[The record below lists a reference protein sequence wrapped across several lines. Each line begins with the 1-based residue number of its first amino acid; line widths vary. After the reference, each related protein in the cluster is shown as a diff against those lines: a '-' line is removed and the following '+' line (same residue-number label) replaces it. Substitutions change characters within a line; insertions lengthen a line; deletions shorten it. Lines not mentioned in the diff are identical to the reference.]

1 MINCPY
7 CGKLTDPKLE
17 SCPHCG
23 GYVQKAPGQPQAVV
37 GGVKQTCP
45 NCHALV
51 QDGDIICVAC
61 GTNLLTGQ
69 KIADEKKEKAAAA
82 RSKAPLMVVGAAV
95 LSVLVLI
102 GAIYAFYAFTR
113 DPVDQATQMAL
124 AGNLLEAGEVL
135 DVHLEKH
142 PDDARAQ
149 FVLGKIRWKM
159 GQSPRAADAF
169 EEALNLDRQNA
180 QAGVLAVLSL
190 AAAGDQSRAKQIAI
204 LRQVTDQHPGNLEAW
219 HLLALELG
227 AENQIEAQ
235 IEALEKVIGL
245 TASPTAATRQS
256 LGIALALQG
265 NYAAAQSELN
275 SAMAQAERQADVAAA
290 LGLAANLGG
299 SADEAEAL
307 LRGALD
313 GGTSIREQ
321 ALTRLGMLLIGQGNF
336 SEAQGLLTQAAAAN
350 RKNTTAQFF
359 YAVCLQASGLMLE
372 ALNEFE
378 TVAQAEGPFAVQASV
393 RVADIMLGQGD
404 PEKARSAVE
413 RAEQAGGSS
422 AALRTTRG
430 RVMVALGQD
439 NSAREAYQRAMAA
452 DPAYAPAHL
461 EAGLLSIK
469 QQRFAEGVA
478 ELDKYLTLLGPDAQ
492 RPEFEGVRTLVS
504 QLKQATGAGGP
515 APGGAE
521 SDNSGRNAP

>member
-23 GYVQKAPGQPQAVV
+23 GYVQKAPGQPQAAV
-37 GGVKQTCP
+37 GGAKQTCP

-69 KIADEKKEKAAAA
+69 KIADEKKEKEAVS
-82 RSKAPLMVVGAAV
+82 RSKAPLMAVGAAV
-95 LSVLVLI
+95 LVVLVLI
-102 GAIYAFYAFTR
+102 GAAYAFYALTR
-113 DPVDQATQMAL
+113 DPVDQATQMAK
-124 AGNLLEAGEVL
+124 AGNLLEASEVL
-135 DVHLEKH
+135 DAHLDKH

-149 FVLGKIRWKM
+149 FVLGKIRWEMKEF
-159 GQSPRAADAF
+159 PRAADAF
-169 EEALNLDRQNA
+169 DAALKLDPQNA
-180 QAGVLAVLSL
+180 EAGMLAVLSL
-190 AAAGDQSRAKQIAI
+190 ASEGPQNRTRQIAI
-204 LRQVTDQHPGNLEAW
+204 LRRTTEQHPDNLEAW

-227 AENQIEAQ
+227 AENEIEGQ
-235 IEALEKVIGL
+235 MEALQEVLEL
-245 TASPTAATRQS
+245 TDSPTAATRQS
-256 LGIALALQG
+256 RGIALALQG
-265 NYAAAQSELN
+265 DYAAAQQELN
-275 SAMAQAERQADVAAA
+275 NAMAEAEQQADVVAA
-290 LGLAANLGG
+290 LGLAANLSG
-299 SADEAEAL
+299 STDEAQAL

-321 ALTRLGMLLIGQGNF
+321 ALTRLGMLLVGQGNF
-336 SEAQGLLTQAAAAN
+336 SEAQGLLTQAVAAN
-350 RKNTTAQFF
+350 RNNTTAQFF

-378 TVAQAEGPFAVQASV
+378 IVAQAQGPLAVQASV

-404 PEKARSAVE
+404 PEKARSAIE
-413 RAEQAGGSS
+413 RAEQAGGAS

-461 EAGLLSIK
+461 EAGLLDIK

-478 ELDKYLTLLGPDAQ
+478 QLDKYLTLLGPDAQ

-504 QLKQATGAGGP
+504 QLKQATGADGQTP
-515 APGGAE
+515 AGTQSNNA
-521 SDNSGRNAP
+521 GRNAS

>member
-23 GYVQKAPGQPQAVV
+23 GYVQKVPGQPQAAA
-37 GGVKQTCP
+37 GGAKQTCP

-69 KIADEKKEKAAAA
+69 KIAEEKKEKEAVA
-82 RSKAPLMVVGAAV
+82 RGKAPLMAVGAAV
-95 LSVLVLI
+95 LVVLVLI
-102 GAIYAFYAFTR
+102 GVAYAFYAFTR

-124 AGNLLEAGEVL
+124 AGNLLDASEVL
-135 DVHLEKH
+135 DAHIEKH
-142 PDDARAQ
+142 QDDARAQ
-149 FVLGKIRWKM
+149 LVSGKVRWEM
-159 GQSPRAADAF
+159 GQFPRAADAF
-169 EEALNLDRQNA
+169 EAALKLDRQNA
-180 QAGVLAVLSL
+180 EAGMLAVLSL
-190 AAAGDQSRAKQIAI
+190 ASAGSQSRARQIAI
-204 LRQVTDQHPGNLEAW
+204 LRQITEQHPDNLEAW
-219 HLLALELG
+219 RLLALELG
-227 AENQIEAQ
+227 AENEVDGQM
-235 IEALEKVIGL
+235 EALRKVLDL
-245 TASPTAATRQS
+245 TVSPTAATRQS

-265 NYAAAQSELN
+265 DYAAAQRELN
-275 SAMAQAERQADVAAA
+275 GAMAEAEQQADVAAA
-290 LGLAANLGG
+290 LGLVANLGG
-299 SADEAEAL
+299 SADEAETL

-336 SEAQGLLTQAAAAN
+336 SEAQGLLTQAIAAN
-350 RKNTTAQFF
+350 RQNTTAQFF
-359 YAVCLQASGLMLE
+359 YAVCLQANGLLLE

-378 TVAQAEGPFAVQASV
+378 TVAQAGGLFAVEASV

-422 AALRTTRG
+422 AALRTMRG

-439 NSAREAYQRAMAA
+439 NSAREAFQRAMAA
-452 DPAYAPAHL
+452 DPAYAPVHL
-461 EAGLLSIK
+461 EAGLLNIK

-478 ELDKYLTLLGPDAQ
+478 ELDKYLALLGPDAQ
-492 RPEFEGVRTLVS
+492 RIEFEGVRTLVS
-504 QLKQATGAGGP
+504 QIKQATGAGGQ
-515 APGGAE
+515 APGAAGF
-521 SDNSGRNAP
+521 DNAGRNAS

>member
-23 GYVQKAPGQPQAVV
+23 GYVQKVPGQPQAAV
-37 GGVKQTCP
+37 GGAKQTCP

-69 KIADEKKEKAAAA
+69 KIADEKKVKAAVA
-82 RSKAPLMVVGAAV
+82 RSKAPLMAVGAAV
-95 LSVLVLI
+95 LVVLLLI
-102 GAIYAFYAFTR
+102 GVAYAFYALTR

-124 AGNLLEAGEVL
+124 AGNLLEASEVL
-135 DVHLEKH
+135 DTHLEKH
-142 PDDARAQ
+142 QDDARAQ
-149 FVLGKIRWKM
+149 LVSGKIRWEM
-159 GQSPRAADAF
+159 GQFPQAANAF
-169 EEALNLDRQNA
+169 EAALKLDSQNA
-180 QAGVLAVLSL
+180 EAGMLAVLSL
-190 AAAGDQSRAKQIAI
+190 ASQGAQSRPRQIAI
-204 LRQVTDQHPGNLEAW
+204 LRQITDQHPDNQEAW

-227 AENQIEAQ
+227 AENEIDGQM
-235 IEALEKVIGL
+235 EALNALIEL

-275 SAMAQAERQADVAAA
+275 AAMAEAEKQADVSAA
-290 LGLAANLGG
+290 LGLVANLGG
-299 SADEAEAL
+299 SAEEAQAL

-313 GGTSIREQ
+313 GSTSIREQ
-321 ALTRLGMLLIGQGNF
+321 ALTRLGMLLIAQGDF
-336 SEAQGLLTQAAAAN
+336 SEAQGLLTQAIAAN
-350 RKNTTAQFF
+350 GKNTTAQFF

-378 TVAQAEGPFAVQASV
+378 AVAQAGGLFSVEASV
-393 RVADIMLGQGD
+393 RVADIMLAQGD

-413 RAEQAGGSS
+413 RAEEAGGAS

-430 RVMVALGQD
+430 RIMAALGQD
-439 NSAREAYQRAMAA
+439 SGAREAFQRAMAT

-461 EAGLLSIK
+461 EAGLLNIK

-504 QLKQATGAGGP
+504 QLKQATGEGGQ
-515 APGGAE
+515 APGGAG
-521 SDNSGRNAP
+521 SDNAGRNAS